1 MVKNRAPNNRY
12 YRMVSLPVGGY
23 YILVGN
29 TYQTTIKGISRRIL
43 GEEKALLSHSPG
55 IKGMN
60 YAELVWLWQA

>member
-1 MVKNRAPNNRY
+1 
-12 YRMVSLPVGGY
+12 MVSLPVGGY